1 MTNITK
7 KQEALL
13 NELLKDFNGD
23 AEDLLGKHGLVME
36 LKKRGLE
43 AMLEGELVPQ
53 NPDDESASLLLARI
67 NADLYQH
74 QARRNAS
81 QTRLPQISLF
91 IELQAIHFGI
101 PG

>member
-7 KQEALL
+7 KTEALL

-36 LKKRGLE
+36 LKKRDLE

-53 NPDDESASLLLARI
+53 NPDDEPASVLLERI
-67 NADLYQH
+67 
-74 QARRNAS
+74 QAEREKLVKVGRRKV
-81 QTRLPQISLF
+81 TPKTK
-91 IELQAIHFGI
+91 
-101 PG
+101 

>member
-53 NPDDESASLLLARI
+53 SPDDEPASVLLERI
-67 NADLYQH
+67 
-74 QARRNAS
+74 QAEREKLVKVGRRKV
-81 QTRLPQISLF
+81 TPKTK
-91 IELQAIHFGI
+91 
-101 PG
+101 

>member
-53 NPDDESASLLLARI
+53 NPDDEPASVLLERI
-67 NADLYQH
+67 
-74 QARRNAS
+74 QAEREKLVKVGRRKV
-81 QTRLPQISLF
+81 TPKTK
-91 IELQAIHFGI
+91 
-101 PG
+101 

>member
-43 AMLEGELVPQ
+43 ARLEGELVPQ
-53 NPDDESASLLLARI
+53 NPDDEPASVLLERIQGGREEVAALAT
-67 NADLYQH
+67 
-74 QARRNAS
+74 AS
-81 QTRLPQISLF
+81 KKRALPNRK
-91 IELQAIHFGI
+91 
-101 PG
+101 